1 MFKAIQRTN
10 NVTLCALAKTFI
22 EAGNDVAVLLC
33 LDHVFSSPLELQNLP
48 LTEVQSLLSLYL
60 AYVRLLN
67 QFWRDGSLVE
77 GSNHQRLFGFQ
88 VLGENRYLVP
98 KYTLLHEKL
107 TDRSGPGKR
116 GVDGYRCSYDELFQ
130 AIIRLISSRSR
141 GRTEIQNSVC
151 RDVYGF
157 SPCLRLLVQRKCNP
171 PNDQGPCPFHHIQL
185 EELTV
190 DWYHTRLH
198 LILLQFKIL
207 DSARYYDLHVTKYVL
222 AHLLYE
228 KCVWILI
235 KRKATGLGYCTQHFT
250 HLIRGSGHL
259 RILTLAVYLMEPIV
273 SGSYENGFA
282 TPAMISG
289 ITIRDQRTVQDNGSR
304 LRVRWPST
312 SIEKMPGNLS
322 LARLCTGRRCG
333 RDPCFVGGT

>member
-10 NVTLCALAKTFI
+10 NVTLCTLAKTFI
-22 EAGNDVAVLLC
+22 GVGNDVAALLC
-33 LDHVFSSPLELQNLP
+33 LDNVFSSPLELQNLL

-60 AYVRLLN
+60 AYVRLLH
-67 QFWRDGSLVE
+67 QFWRDGSLAE

-98 KYTLLHEKL
+98 KHTLLHEKL
-107 TDRSGPGKR
+107 ADRSGLGKR
-116 GVDGYRCSYDELFQ
+116 GVDGYRCSYNELCRVITRF
-130 AIIRLISSRSR
+130 ISSQTRR
-141 GRTEIQNSVC
+141 RTEIQNSAC
-151 RDVYGF
+151 RDAYGF
-157 SPCLRLLVQRKCNP
+157 SPCLHLLIQRKCNP
-171 PNDQGPCPFHHIQL
+171 PNGQAPCPFHHIHPEQ
-185 EELTV
+185 LTV

-207 DSARYYDLHVTKYVL
+207 DSAHYYDFHVTKYVP
-222 AHLLYE
+222 AHILYE
-228 KCVWILI
+228 KCLRMLI
-235 KRKATGLGYCTQHFT
+235 KRKATGLGYCTQHST
-250 HLIRGSGHL
+250 HLIRGSGHS
-259 RILTLAVYLMEPIV
+259 RISTLTVYLMEPIV

-282 TPAMISG
+282 TPALIST
-289 ITIRDQRTVQDNGSR
+289 ITIRGQRSIQGNGSL

-333 RDPCFVGGT
+333 HDPCFVGGT